1 MCRRFSSLVIV
12 GLDGFIPALD
22 GGTFCSLLTR
32 ASRRMRRTRG
42 GESGGCAV
50 RGKHNFM
57 WIIFALNTLKTVS
70 CYIIKYA
77 MDFNDQSNHRFAA
90 ANALNLYHAHSSSLQ
105 SLLKNSCHDLIAACR

>member
-1 MCRRFSSLVIV
+1 MCRRFSSLVLV
-12 GLDGFIPALD
+12 GLDGFVPALD
-22 GGTFCSLLTR
+22 GGTLCSLLTR
-32 ASRRMRRTRG
+32 AFPRRMTRTRG

-57 WIIFALNTLKTVS
+57 WIIFAWNTLK
-70 CYIIKYA
+70 KYLSFNKIR
-77 MDFNDQSNHRFAA
+77 DGFNDQSNHRFAA